1 MTASKN
7 TREKAHAILQMM
19 GIKEPPV
26 DVNGVSEKLGFRV
39 IPFDF
44 PDDTSAVLL
53 IEGTV
58 RSIGVNSR
66 HALIRQRFSVA
77 HELGHYLGGHEDFS
91 GEYHLKVEGRP
102 IYEDPGHRQELEA
115 NEFAAELLMPSFM
128 LKKDVQETG
137 LDVTALAQKYKV
149 SEQAMWIQLIN
160 LGFANKYGRL

>member
-7 TREKAHAILQMM
+7 IREKAHSILQMT

-26 DVNGVSEKLGFRV
+26 DVNMVSDRLGFRV

-53 IEGTV
+53 IEGKV

-66 HALIRQRFSVA
+66 HGIVRQRFSVA
-77 HELGHYLGGHEDFS
+77 HELGHYLSGHEDFS
-91 GEYHLKVEGRP
+91 GEHHLKIEGRP
-102 IYEDPGHRQELEA
+102 IYEDPEYRQELEA
-115 NEFAAELLMPSFM
+115 NEFAAELLMPRFI
-128 LKKDVQETG
+128 LKKDVQEIG
-137 LDVTALAQKYKV
+137 LDITALAQKYKV

-160 LGFANKYGRL
+160 LGFADEYGKP